1 MVTVINK
8 RANFYGLFKSVKD
21 AKDYIYNRTDWYV
34 EPHDIIDRSQWVR
47 VDNHRLRV
55 VEITVFSIVEI

>member
-8 RANFYGLFKSVKD
+8 RANFYGLFKSVKE
-21 AKDYIYNRTDWYV
+21 AKSYIYNCTDWDV
-34 EPHDIIDRSQWVR
+34 EPNDIIDRSNWVR
-47 VDNHRLRV
+47 VDIHSLRV